1 MKQKTPIA
9 MVTVLLLALSP
20 WLYGDL
26 IILTNGREIEG
37 RILIE
42 EDHRIQIESRGIQ
55 TWLSKDRIDRIEVTP
70 EYSITI
76 SEAEAFLR
84 RGDAVRA
91 MEQLR
96 RALNEGANPR
106 LINEVLNE
114 YDPAI
119 SRAIH
124 GNNPDASRQMR
135 FILRGFLDGGIL
147 EGRTLMLTARHFN
160 DMGDSD
166 LTLQALLQLS
176 PEQFNADPEHRFWA
190 LTFMREHVHRILDR
204 GEFEGALVVVER
216 MRRLAG
222 DKPDPMIP
230 MTDMARA
237 AAARDHGDFAD
248 AIDIILTRVRPDY
261 PEIARNRIR
270 AILDAAEIWANEPK
284 RYPKA
289 REAIAR
295 LDDFYPVEY
304 QATRNRIV
312 AREVSWLLLN
322 NQPLDAL
329 DLIDDI
335 DEESRSSELK
345 ELRLQAFHQAEL
357 QRIGENDPLEL
368 LKHGRWCMENDM
380 AQEALYIFNKTRENP
395 NLKELSD
402 QLIRTAR
409 RARDTGLIEEARRL
423 HEEGDPSAVLHRTNS
438 IINNPGV
445 ASELQRE
452 AERLRDLAEK
462 TLRRDSERRAFD
474 AVVLYQRAERAYFG
488 GTHQDS
494 LRLLRIL
501 FENFPD
507 TKAARQ
513 GTELLPDVLRSLEI
527 AYLEGN
533 TSSLPPIPRN
543 LPVESMD
550 RMDRLGEEVTRL
562 LKWLDQEG

>member
-1 MKQKTPIA
+1 MRLPLQTA
-9 MVTVLLLALSP
+9 LVTVLFLAMGP
-20 WLYGDL
+20 QLYGDL
-26 IILTNGREIEG
+26 IYLTNGREIEG

-42 EDHRIQIESRGIQ
+42 EKDRIQVESRGIR
-55 TWLSKDRIDRIEVTP
+55 TWLSRDRIDRIEVTP
-70 EYSITI
+70 EHSITI
-76 SEAEAFLR
+76 SEAVALLR

-106 LINEVLNE
+106 QINEVLYE
-114 YDPAI
+114 YDPSI
-119 SRAIH
+119 SRAVL
-124 GNNPDASRQMR
+124 GGDPDARRQIR
-135 FILRGFLDGGIL
+135 FVLRGFLDGGIL
-147 EGRTLMLTARHFN
+147 EGRTLMLVARHFS
-160 DMGDSD
+160 DMGEAD
-166 LTLQALLQLS
+166 LALQALLQLS
-176 PEQFNADPEHRFWA
+176 PEQFNADPEQRFWA

-222 DKPDPMIP
+222 EKSDPMIP

-237 AAARDHGDFAD
+237 AAARDHGDFAS
-248 AIDIILTRVRPDY
+248 AIDIILTKIRPEY

-284 RYPKA
+284 RYPQA

-312 AREVSWLLLN
+312 AREVSWMLLN
-322 NQPLDAL
+322 NQPLEAL

-345 ELRLQAFHQAEL
+345 ELRLQAFHQAEVE
-357 QRIGENDPLEL
+357 RIGENDPLEL
-368 LKHGRWCMENDM
+368 LKHGRWCMDQDM

-395 NLKELSD
+395 NLRELSD

-409 RARDTGLIEEARRL
+409 RARDTNLIEKARRL
-423 HEEGDPSAVLHRTNS
+423 HEEGDPSAVLHHTNS

-452 AERLRDLAEK
+452 AERLRALAEK

-474 AVVLYQRAERAYFG
+474 AVVLYQRAERAYFA
-488 GTHQDS
+488 GTYQDS

-507 TKAARQ
+507 TEAARQ
-513 GTELLPDVLRSLEI
+513 GSQLLPDVLRSLEI

-533 TSSLPPIPRN
+533 TASLPPIPRN
-543 LPVESMD
+543 LPVESLD

-562 LKWLDQEG
+562 IKWLDQEG